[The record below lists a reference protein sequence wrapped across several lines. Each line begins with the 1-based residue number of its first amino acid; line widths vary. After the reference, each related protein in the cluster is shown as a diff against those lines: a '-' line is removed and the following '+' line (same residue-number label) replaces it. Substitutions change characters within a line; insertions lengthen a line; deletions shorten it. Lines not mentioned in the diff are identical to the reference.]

1 MTRYSDIWA
10 TLCLDESIPLPSP
23 GAPPGFDSSNI
34 LGYLSDG
41 AIDFKELTQ
50 KMGLERRRDVA
61 FAFFNILELNKDGKI
76 TIEQEEFLGTLM
88 IQIV

>member
-1 MTRYSDIWA
+1 MGYSV
-10 TLCLDESIPLPSP
+10 LDESIPLPSP
-23 GAPPGFDSSNI
+23 GAPPGFDSNNI
-34 LGYLSDG
+34 FSYLSDR

-76 TIEQEEFLGTLM
+76 TSEQEEFLGPLM